1 MYVGIEEATKIH
13 THTLEKCVD
22 KLQWFQVCVFICGC
36 VSDKNQ
42 DTEEKKENDHKKI
55 NLKGIR
61 SHYQNVFTVHTKS
74 LFFIST
80 SSSSSDSK
88 QRYKKEKQRNKN
100 KTVEEIGDVF
110 FKDLKE

>member
-42 DTEEKKENDHKKI
+42 DTEEKKKMIIKK
-55 NLKGIR
+55 
-61 SHYQNVFTVHTKS
+61 
-74 LFFIST
+74 
-80 SSSSSDSK
+80 
-88 QRYKKEKQRNKN
+88 
-100 KTVEEIGDVF
+100 
-110 FKDLKE
+110 